1 MRISD
6 CSSDVCSSDLKLGKS
21 VDVLP
26 MEIDDSW
33 TRDTAPTFLIDGNGK
48 IAGCNWRFNGWGGK
62 YPDFERDARLAERLL
77 DHLKIDRYD
86 APFVLEGGA
95 IHSDGQGTILTPES
109 VLLNEN
115 RNPGITRK
123 DMDSLL
129 NKWLGAAQ
137 AISVP
142 RGLG

>member
-1 MRISD
+1 
-6 CSSDVCSSDLKLGKS
+6 
-21 VDVLP
+21 

-33 TRDTAPTFLIDGNGK
+33 TRDTAPTFLSDGNGK

-95 IHSDGQGTILTPES
+95 IHSDGQGTILTTES

-115 RNPGITRK
+115 RNPGITRT
-123 DMDSLL
+123 DMERLRQEEHRVGKERVSTGRSGWSPYH
-129 NKWLGAAQ
+129 KKKK
-137 AISVP
+137 
-142 RGLG
+142 